1 MRRTDKA
8 EMHFLRVVT
17 GYRMM
22 AHKHNEDISK
32 KPGITNVNTIIKNCQ
47 KKGSPK
53 TKSWRGYISIN
64 QRSDVS
70 MEGTI
75 LVLTNGMGQNLI
87 HDVDNK
93 VHN

>member
-1 MRRTDKA
+1 
-8 EMHFLRVVT
+8 
-17 GYRMM
+17 
-22 AHKHNEDISK
+22 
-32 KPGITNVNTIIKNCQ
+32 
-47 KKGSPK
+47 
-53 TKSWRGYISIN
+53 
-64 QRSDVS
+64 